1 VVDSIKDNKR
11 SSSGFVRG
19 LWTIAGTISLGLGI
33 LGIILPLLPTTPF
46 LLLAAFCYLKGSE
59 RMHKWLLNH
68 RIFGKYIRNYLEGR
82 GIPLKTKIIAIS
94 FIWITISFTAIFVI
108 DMLWLRII
116 LFIIAAAVT
125 VYLIRFKT
133 LKQ

>member
-116 LFIIAAAVT
+116 LFIIAAAVI